1 MKTGII
7 CLNLF
12 FVLALFSGCTS
23 SNDKESHEIN
33 QNQIDTLHFSFT
45 TFDNLELPAQVLRVP
60 GSKYTV
66 IFLNGSTPSD
76 EKGNIGN
83 LLPDGRMIKS
93 RQDFYRRFLEVMSK
107 KGYDVATYA
116 KRSFSYPEIRPSL
129 DELALDAK
137 YFIEALARQDLL
149 KDHIIIGYSEGS
161 VVASKLLPNVEAK
174 ACIFLGSASQH
185 YDYFN
190 GTWENWPTG
199 MAYQRILG
207 KSDDEIKLEYEQ
219 WSEIMRDLT
228 DMDEAY
234 FEDVYK
240 TSNPH
245 GFGFAPW
252 ESYRI
257 DREVQFY
264 NPNDNIGNSGTPVLI
279 VIGENDVAMPATSA
293 RKVYQELHDNGLE
306 VYFREIKDEVHQY
319 GKHDVFPIIDT
330 WLSSNFK
337 STSFTLQKADSLVI
351 NKYNAVNELR
361 DLVSD
366 IPYGGGHKE
375 EIINCWNMATKVNM
389 AEADIWFNLG
399 LKLYADHYIDEAC
412 ISFSNAAES
421 DFILYFASLVWL
433 GHLNDLQGN
442 RDEAIVLYK
451 KALDVYPG
459 FPVQHDNWNVVID
472 TAWIQERL
480 RVPFEGFE

>member
-279 VIGENDVAMPATSA
+279 VIGENDVAMPVEMAKRTYDELVATGHNA
-293 RKVYQELHDNGLE
+293 EFYM
-306 VYFREIKDEVHQY
+306 IPDETHQY
-319 GKHDVFPIIDT
+319 LKYDVFTIMHSWLNGKITLEYDDID
-330 WLSSNFK
+330 
-337 STSFTLQKADSLVI
+337 QRIVER
-351 NKYNAVNELR
+351 YNQMTKITAILNEL
-361 DLVSD
+361 SF
-366 IPYGGGHKE
+366 E
-375 EIINCWNMATKVNM
+375 
-389 AEADIWFNLG
+389 AEYPHLDTIFKTAMDANYNVAHQWF
-399 LKLYADHYIDEAC
+399 KLALILYNNDFMDEALKA
-412 ISFSNAAES
+412 FEKAS
-421 DFILYFASLVWL
+421 DPDFAIYFAPLVWQ
-433 GHLNDLQGN
+433 GHIHDIYGQ
-442 RDEAIVLYK
+442 RERAIQFYRQ
-451 KALDVYPG
+451 ALDHYPG
-459 FPVQHDNWNVVID
+459 FPVQHDNLDLVLTEDYIKS
-472 TAWIQERL
+472 RL
-480 RVPFEGFE
+480 EEPFKSVK